1 MKEPFP
7 RGLKD
12 RPEQTQYNILS
23 TIAKNKKIQFDGNN
37 IMKNRS
43 RSTMENYKTIQAPRN
58 VRQALFDK
66 TGASNKKKQL
76 PELKFP

>member
-58 VRQALFDK
+58 PR
-66 TGASNKKKQL
+66 
-76 PELKFP
+76 